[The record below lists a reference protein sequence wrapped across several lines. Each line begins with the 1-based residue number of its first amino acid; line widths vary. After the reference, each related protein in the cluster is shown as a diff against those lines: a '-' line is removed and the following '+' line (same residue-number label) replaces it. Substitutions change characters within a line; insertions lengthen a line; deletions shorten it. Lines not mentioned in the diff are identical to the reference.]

1 MNRAIKNKLRGKQR
15 ADAVD
20 VPQTGYPYVLSTYN
34 DRANYRAG
42 QYNIAVVKPLQPD
55 GIVTSWI
62 GSTPPNR

>member
-1 MNRAIKNKLRGKQR
+1 MNRSLKNRVRGKQR

-20 VPQTGYPYVLSTYN
+20 VPKLGSGYVLSQYS

-55 GIVTSWI
+55 GLDANWL
-62 GSTPPNR
+62 GNEPPNR